1 MTKKNPPTTN
11 VATNDGNLPAEAE
24 AVPAAPVATAK
35 PAPAGAAFVRQDA
48 AQTAGNTERKT
59 NQKAAANGATAT
71 ATATAASPNKTP
83 YKTLKALRQLLAKL
97 SDEELEKE
105 IKKEQKRRTNAKRP
119 SPKKRKAAPSTAD
132 TKDNATTTTTQ
143 DDSTDQPKK
152 KRAKSNQDDDNV
164 APTEQNKPAKKKQAD
179 IHLQQWEEMYAQM
192 VAYKAQ
198 HGHVNVPSKE
208 QKLYSWVAKNR
219 LYWKQFLKGESNT
232 MSHYK
237 IQRLVDL
244 GLGTIESGPFTNLAY
259 DARWEEMYQQLVKF
273 KNQYGHCHVV
283 QHSDQYPA
291 LVGWASQQRGAFFN
305 RQERAATGIKK
316 RGICLTDERMNK
328 LAAIGFRFKVQSD
341 WDERLKQI
349 IEYKALHGNTR
360 VPVAYKGHNNLG
372 RWVTSIKTAY
382 YEGKVPADRIAK
394 LDAIDFDWSLRS
406 DPKNLR
412 K

>member
-1 MTKKNPPTTN
+1 MTTNPPPTTD
-11 VATNDGNLPAEAE
+11 VATNDGNAPAEAV
-24 AVPAAPVATAK
+24 AAASAAADKPTPVVGAFVGHDAPQTTGNTVPKTNPKAATNGAATAS
-35 PAPAGAAFVRQDA
+35 
-48 AQTAGNTERKT
+48 
-59 NQKAAANGATAT
+59 
-71 ATATAASPNKTP
+71 ASAPNKTP
-83 YKTLKALRQLLAKL
+83 YKTLKALRELLAKL

-105 IKKEQKRRTNAKRP
+105 IKKEQKRRTNAKTP
-119 SPKKRKAAPSTAD
+119 SPKKRKAAPNTAATSD
-132 TKDNATTTTTQ
+132 NNNATTTTAQ
-143 DDSTDQPKK
+143 DDDSTDQSKK
-152 KRAKSNQDDDNV
+152 KRAKTSQQDDDSV
-164 APTEQNKPAKKKQAD
+164 APKEETKPAKKKQAD
-179 IHLQQWEEMYAQM
+179 INLQQWEEMYAQM
-192 VAYKAQ
+192 VAYKGQ

-219 LYWKQFLKGESNT
+219 LYWKRFLKGESNT

-237 IQRLVDL
+237 IQKLVDL
-244 GLGTIESGPFTNLAY
+244 GLGTIENGPFTNLAY
-259 DARWEEMYQQLVKF
+259 DARWEEMYQELVRF
-273 KNQYGHCHVV
+273 KNQYGHCNVV
-283 QHSDQYPA
+283 KHSDQYPA

-349 IEYKALHGNTR
+349 IEYKALNGNTR
-360 VPVAYKGHNNLG
+360 VPVAYRGHNNLG